1 MGRDAAEEFFEGLV
15 REEMG
20 RLDFRHYLIQS
31 YLVGLLCSFVR
42 TRGKGVFHVRRDPA
56 LAFTLAEADVAE
68 LAKLG
73 DRLLFGLGIFP
84 EHFVA
89 TGKRRVSLDYYLRML
104 ETVVA
109 KRLAQELLVWDHI
122 HANFEPTL
130 RSLHRVRSRV
140 KFRTADIRTVLTV
153 FEKTGELL
161 G

>member
-1 MGRDAAEEFFEGLV
+1 MGRDVAEEFFEGLV
-15 REEMG
+15 REEMC

-42 TRGKGVFHVRRDPA
+42 MRGRGVFHVRRDPA

-89 TGKRRVSLDYYLRML
+89 TGKRRVSLKYYLGML
-104 ETVVA
+104 EKVVA
-109 KRLAQELLVWDHI
+109 RRLAQDLLVWDHI
-122 HANFEPTL
+122 HTNFEPTL
-130 RSLHRVRSRV
+130 RSLHRVRGRV
-140 KFRTADIRTVLTV
+140 KFRSADMQTVITV
-153 FEKTGELL
+153 FENTGEML